1 MGKITKFF
9 IGLLLLPTAFFVLV
23 GLLEVVIA
31 LLKAYKITVLF
42 LLGGGLYALLHFF
55 IYDFSRFYVLAHE
68 FTHALSALLCGY
80 KVSNVNVKQ
89 NSGSVKVSDANVF
102 VLLSPYAI
110 PFYAV
115 FVVLIYFIAGFFYP
129 VLIYRNTAISMLGF
143 FSVMHFIHTYKALT
157 EVSQPDVKLAG
168 GRIFSF
174 SVIILFNAL
183 IITALIEFCF
193 PGLLPL
199 KQIGKEIITRTADF
213 WIAAAKYSVTF
224 IKWAA
229 AR

>member
-9 IGLLLLPTAFFVLV
+9 IGLLLLPTAFFALV
-23 GLLEVVIA
+23 GLLDVVIA
-31 LLKAYKITVLF
+31 LLKAYKITILF

-55 IYDFSRFYVLAHE
+55 VYDFSRFYVLAHE
-68 FTHALSALLCGY
+68 FTHALSALACGY

-115 FVVLIYFIAGFFYP
+115 LLVLIYFIVGLFHP
-129 VLIYRNTAISMLGF
+129 VLIYRSTVIAMLGF

-168 GRIFSF
+168 GSIFSF

-199 KQIGKEIITRTADF
+199 KQIGKDILTRTGDF
-213 WIAAAKYSVTF
+213 WIAAAQYSFNF

-229 AR
+229 SR

>member
-9 IGLLLLPTAFFVLV
+9 VGILLLPTAFFALV
-23 GLLEVVIA
+23 GLLDIVIA
-31 LLKAYKITVLF
+31 LLKAYKITILF

-55 IYDFSRFYVLAHE
+55 VYDFSRFYVLAHE

-102 VLLSPYAI
+102 VLLSPYAV

-115 FVVLIYFIAGFFYP
+115 LLVLVYFLVGLFYP
-129 VLIYRNTAISMLGF
+129 VLIYRSTVIAMLGF

-168 GRIFSF
+168 GSIFSF

-199 KQIGKEIITRTADF
+199 KQIGKDIIIRTSDF
-213 WIAAAKYSVTF
+213 WLASAEYSVKF
-224 IKWAA
+224 IRWAA
-229 AR
+229 TR